1 MFKRLFQKKRKRID
15 ISEPQNF
22 EHRFHT
28 GYDSKTG
35 KFLGLPPQWEALLGI
50 ERESQKR
57 PKPIV
62 DPEIITQVSPL
73 RKSQWNLLNSE
84 KPGQAS
90 KVISVSRSNSL
101 RNSFRVNPGSRPS
114 ARKRERPN
122 PEFELR
128 EGVDASRA
136 SNGNVARAADY
147 FPERPEELNNRR
159 FSHGHG
165 RSYNERDNNRQ
176 QNNPGVQRET
186 SASSDYGSASTDS
199 AGEAAENNGDDLRS
213 SSKTRLMYSDSPV
226 SHEQFRK
233 ALELVVTSTGSP
245 ENLENF
251 IKIGEGSTGVVCLA
265 RDNKTG
271 RQVAVKKMD
280 LKKQQR
286 RELLFNE
293 VVIMRDYP
301 HPNIVEM
308 YGSYLVGHE
317 LWVVMEFLEG
327 GSLTDIITHTSLTE
341 EQVSCV
347 CRAVL
352 KALAF
357 LHPQGVIHRDIKSDS
372 ILLTTSG
379 QVKLSDFGFCAQV
392 TDEMP
397 RRKSLVGTP
406 YWMAPEVISR
416 KPYGTE
422 ADIWSLGIMILEMI
436 DGEPPYFSEP
446 PLQAMRKLRDLD
458 PPITHRNDEMSSRLL
473 SFLQRTLERD
483 PAQRAS
489 AFELLNHSF
498 IRNTSNSTSLAD
510 MMKSFRHSVC

>member
-84 KPGQAS
+84 KAGAKGTVS

-101 RNSFRVNPGSRPS
+101 RNSFRVNSGS
-114 ARKRERPN
+114 RKRERKSADA
-122 PEFELR
+122 
-128 EGVDASRA
+128 VDDLDSSRA
-136 SNGNVARAADY
+136 SNGNVPRAD
-147 FPERPEELNNRR
+147 FIPDIPEETNRR
-159 FSHGHG
+159 FSQGYD
-165 RSYNERDNNRQ
+165 RPYNHRDSKRQ
-176 QNNPGVQRET
+176 QNYPGIQRET

-199 AGEAAENNGDDLRS
+199 AGETAENNSEELRS
-213 SSKTRLMYSDSPV
+213 SSKIRLMYSDSPV

-233 ALELVVTSTGSP
+233 ALELVVTSTGPP

-265 RDNKTG
+265 RHSKTG

-293 VVIMRDYP
+293 V
-301 HPNIVEM
+301 
-308 YGSYLVGHE
+308 S
-317 LWVVMEFLEG
+317 
-327 GSLTDIITHTSLTE
+327 
-341 EQVSCV
+341 
-347 CRAVL
+347 
-352 KALAF
+352 
-357 LHPQGVIHRDIKSDS
+357 
-372 ILLTTSG
+372 
-379 QVKLSDFGFCAQV
+379 
-392 TDEMP
+392 
-397 RRKSLVGTP
+397 
-406 YWMAPEVISR
+406 
-416 KPYGTE
+416 
-422 ADIWSLGIMILEMI
+422 
-436 DGEPPYFSEP
+436 
-446 PLQAMRKLRDLD
+446 
-458 PPITHRNDEMSSRLL
+458 
-473 SFLQRTLERD
+473 
-483 PAQRAS
+483 
-489 AFELLNHSF
+489 
-498 IRNTSNSTSLAD
+498 
-510 MMKSFRHSVC
+510 

>member
-1 MFKRLFQKKRKRID
+1 MSGHPLATKMLKRLFIKKRRRVE
-15 ISEPQNF
+15 ISEPHNF

-28 GYDSKTG
+28 GYDKESG
-35 KFLGLPPQWEALLGI
+35 KFHGLPPQWEALLGLK
-50 ERESQKR
+50 RDSPKR

-62 DPEIITQVSPL
+62 DPEIITQVSPI
-73 RKSQWNLLNSE
+73 RKSQWNLMTSGN
-84 KPGQAS
+84 PDARF
-90 KVISVSRSNSL
+90 ISVSRSNSL
-101 RNSFRVNPGSRPS
+101 RNSFRGTPNARPIS
-114 ARKRERPN
+114 KKRERLTSG
-122 PEFELR
+122 EEEIKF
-128 EGVDASRA
+128 SRA
-136 SNGNVARAADY
+136 SNGNLPQAKVR
-147 FPERPEELNNRR
+147 EQNINRRR
-159 FSHGHG
+159 FSQGSE
-165 RSYNERDNNRQ
+165 RSYSERNFNQRQ
-176 QNNPGVQRET
+176 SFPSIQRET

-199 AGEAAENNGDDLRS
+199 AGENAGDDLRS
-213 SSKTRLMYSDSPV
+213 SSKTKLMYSDSLV
-226 SHEQFRK
+226 THEQFRN
-233 ALELVVTSTGSP
+233 ALELVVTSNEAP
-245 ENLENF
+245 HNLENF

-265 RDNKTG
+265 RDNKTR

-308 YGSYLVGHE
+308 YGSYLVGDE

-327 GSLTDIITHTSLTE
+327 GSLTDIITHTSLSE
-341 EQVSCV
+341 EQVSCI
-347 CRAVL
+347 CRSVL

-372 ILLTTSG
+372 ILLTPSG

-392 TDEMP
+392 TEEMQ

-416 KPYGTE
+416 KPYGPE
-422 ADIWSLGIMILEMI
+422 ADIWSLGIMVLEMI
-436 DGEPPYFSEP
+436 NGEPPYFSEP

-458 PPITHRNDEMSSRLL
+458 PPITRADHEEMSPRLL
-473 SFLQRTLERD
+473 SFLQRTLVRD

-489 AFELLNHSF
+489 AFELLNHPF
-498 IRNTSNSTSLAD
+498 IRSTSNSSSLAD

>member
-15 ISEPQNF
+15 ISKPQNF

-28 GYDSKTG
+28 GYDTKTG

-73 RKSQWNLLNSE
+73 RKSQLNLLNSE

-114 ARKRERPN
+114 GRKRERPN
-122 PEFELR
+122 PELS
-128 EGVDASRA
+128 EGVDASRT
-136 SNGNVARAADY
+136 SNGNVAADY
-147 FPERPEELNNRR
+147 FPESPEKLNNRR
-159 FSHGHG
+159 FSQGYG

-176 QNNPGVQRET
+176 QTTSGIQRET

-233 ALELVVTSTGSP
+233 ALELVVTSTGPP

-293 VVIMRDYP
+293 V
-301 HPNIVEM
+301 
-308 YGSYLVGHE
+308 
-317 LWVVMEFLEG
+317 
-327 GSLTDIITHTSLTE
+327 SLKRLTS
-341 EQVSCV
+341 
-347 CRAVL
+347 
-352 KALAF
+352 
-357 LHPQGVIHRDIKSDS
+357 
-372 ILLTTSG
+372 
-379 QVKLSDFGFCAQV
+379 
-392 TDEMP
+392 
-397 RRKSLVGTP
+397 
-406 YWMAPEVISR
+406 
-416 KPYGTE
+416 
-422 ADIWSLGIMILEMI
+422 
-436 DGEPPYFSEP
+436 
-446 PLQAMRKLRDLD
+446 
-458 PPITHRNDEMSSRLL
+458 
-473 SFLQRTLERD
+473 
-483 PAQRAS
+483 
-489 AFELLNHSF
+489 
-498 IRNTSNSTSLAD
+498 
-510 MMKSFRHSVC
+510 

>member
-1 MFKRLFQKKRKRID
+1 MFKRMFQKKRKRID

-28 GYDSKTG
+28 GYDTKSG
-35 KFLGLPPQWEALLGI
+35 KFHGLPPQWEALLGI

-84 KPGQAS
+84 KAGAKGPAS

-101 RNSFRVNPGSRPS
+101 RNSFRVNPGTRPS
-114 ARKRERPN
+114 ARKREKTN
-122 PEFELR
+122 PEFAE
-128 EGVDASRA
+128 EVDSSRA
-136 SNGNVARAADY
+136 SNGNVPRADFIA
-147 FPERPEELNNRR
+147 EGPEENNRR
-159 FSHGHG
+159 FSQGFDRPH
-165 RSYNERDNNRQ
+165 NRKNSNQ
-176 QNNPGVQRET
+176 QQKYPGIQRET

-199 AGEAAENNGDDLRS
+199 AGENAENNGEDLRS
-213 SSKTRLMYSDSPV
+213 SSKTKLMYSDSPV

-233 ALELVVTSTGSP
+233 ALELVVTSTGPP

-308 YGSYLVGHE
+308 YGSHLVGDE

-372 ILLTTSG
+372 ILLTTTG

-392 TDEMP
+392 TEEMP

-416 KPYGTE
+416 KPYGPE

-446 PLQAMRKLRDLD
+446 PLQAMRKLRDMD
-458 PPITHRNDEMSSRLL
+458 PPITQRNGQLSPRLL
-473 SFLQRTLERD
+473 SFLKRTLERD

-498 IRNTSNSTSLAD
+498 IRGTSNSTSLAD

>member
-101 RNSFRVNPGSRPS
+101 RNSFRVNQGSRPS

-128 EGVDASRA
+128 EDVDASRA

-147 FPERPEELNNRR
+147 FSESPEELNNRR

-165 RSYNERDNNRQ
+165 RSYNERENNRQ

-293 VVIMRDYP
+293 VSVKR
-301 HPNIVEM
+301 
-308 YGSYLVGHE
+308 
-317 LWVVMEFLEG
+317 
-327 GSLTDIITHTSLTE
+327 LTS
-341 EQVSCV
+341 
-347 CRAVL
+347 
-352 KALAF
+352 
-357 LHPQGVIHRDIKSDS
+357 
-372 ILLTTSG
+372 
-379 QVKLSDFGFCAQV
+379 
-392 TDEMP
+392 
-397 RRKSLVGTP
+397 
-406 YWMAPEVISR
+406 
-416 KPYGTE
+416 
-422 ADIWSLGIMILEMI
+422 
-436 DGEPPYFSEP
+436 
-446 PLQAMRKLRDLD
+446 
-458 PPITHRNDEMSSRLL
+458 
-473 SFLQRTLERD
+473 
-483 PAQRAS
+483 
-489 AFELLNHSF
+489 
-498 IRNTSNSTSLAD
+498 
-510 MMKSFRHSVC
+510 

>member
-15 ISEPQNF
+15 VSEPQNF

-28 GYDSKTG
+28 GYDAKTG

-84 KPGQAS
+84 KPDAKGQAS

-101 RNSFRVNPGSRPS
+101 RNSFRVNPGHRPS
-114 ARKRERPN
+114 ARKRERTN
-122 PEFELR
+122 PELGEDL
-128 EGVDASRA
+128 DASRA
-136 SNGNVARAADY
+136 SNGNVPKADY
-147 FPERPEELNNRR
+147 FPESPEELNNRR
-159 FSHGHG
+159 CSQGYG
-165 RSYNERDNNRQ
+165 RSYNERDSNRQ
-176 QNNPGVQRET
+176 QKIPGIQRET

-199 AGEAAENNGDDLRS
+199 AGEAAENNGEDLRS

-233 ALELVVTSTGSP
+233 ALELVVTSTGPP

-293 VVIMRDYP
+293 VSSKR
-301 HPNIVEM
+301 
-308 YGSYLVGHE
+308 
-317 LWVVMEFLEG
+317 
-327 GSLTDIITHTSLTE
+327 LTSKNT
-341 EQVSCV
+341 
-347 CRAVL
+347 VL
-352 KALAF
+352 L
-357 LHPQGVIHRDIKSDS
+357 
-372 ILLTTSG
+372 
-379 QVKLSDFGFCAQV
+379 
-392 TDEMP
+392 
-397 RRKSLVGTP
+397 
-406 YWMAPEVISR
+406 
-416 KPYGTE
+416 
-422 ADIWSLGIMILEMI
+422 
-436 DGEPPYFSEP
+436 
-446 PLQAMRKLRDLD
+446 
-458 PPITHRNDEMSSRLL
+458 
-473 SFLQRTLERD
+473 
-483 PAQRAS
+483 
-489 AFELLNHSF
+489 
-498 IRNTSNSTSLAD
+498 
-510 MMKSFRHSVC
+510 

>member
-1 MFKRLFQKKRKRID
+1 MFTRMFKKRKRVE
-15 ISEPQNF
+15 ISQPQNF

-28 GYDSKTG
+28 GYDKQTG
-35 KFLGLPPQWEALLGI
+35 KFIGLPPQWEALLGI
-50 ERESQKR
+50 RRETQNR

-73 RKSQWNLLNSE
+73 RKSQWSLLNSE
-84 KPGQAS
+84 TSKGPAS

-101 RNSFRVNPGSRPS
+101 RNSFRVNQDSRPS
-114 ARKRERPN
+114 ARRRERTN
-122 PEFELR
+122 TELS
-128 EGVDASRA
+128 EDVDSSRV
-136 SNGNVARAADY
+136 SNGKV
-147 FPERPEELNNRR
+147 PRPEYIPEHPRENSRR
-159 FSHGHG
+159 FSQGYERSHNG
-165 RSYNERDNNRQ
+165 REINRQ
-176 QNNPGVQRET
+176 QKISGIQRET

-199 AGEAAENNGDDLRS
+199 GENNGEDLRS

-233 ALELVVTSTGSP
+233 ALELVVTSTGPP
-245 ENLENF
+245 ENLDNF

-265 RDNKTG
+265 RDNKTK

-308 YGSYLVGHE
+308 YGSYLVEDE

-327 GSLTDIITHTSLTE
+327 GSLTDIITHTNLSE

-392 TDEMP
+392 TEDMP

-416 KPYGTE
+416 QPYGTE
-422 ADIWSLGIMILEMI
+422 ADIWSLGIMVLEMI

-458 PPITHRNDEMSSRLL
+458 PPISTMNDEMSPRML
-473 SFLQRTLERD
+473 SFLEKTLERD
-483 PAQRAS
+483 PTQRAS

-498 IRNTSNSTSLAD
+498 IRSTANSTSLAD

>member
-1 MFKRLFQKKRKRID
+1 MLKRLFQKKRKRID

-28 GYDSKTG
+28 GYDTKTG

-50 ERESQKR
+50 ERETQKR

-73 RKSQWNLLNSE
+73 RKSQWNLLNE

-122 PEFELR
+122 PELR

-136 SNGNVARAADY
+136 SYGNVAKAADY
-147 FPERPEELNNRR
+147 FPESPEELNNRR
-159 FSHGHG
+159 FSQGYG

-176 QNNPGVQRET
+176 QKNPGIQRET
-186 SASSDYGSASTDS
+186 SSSSDYGSASTDS
-199 AGEAAENNGDDLRS
+199 VGEAAENYNGDDLRS

-233 ALELVVTSTGSP
+233 ALELVVTSTGLP

-293 VVIMRDYP
+293 VSVKR
-301 HPNIVEM
+301 
-308 YGSYLVGHE
+308 
-317 LWVVMEFLEG
+317 
-327 GSLTDIITHTSLTE
+327 LTS
-341 EQVSCV
+341 
-347 CRAVL
+347 
-352 KALAF
+352 
-357 LHPQGVIHRDIKSDS
+357 
-372 ILLTTSG
+372 
-379 QVKLSDFGFCAQV
+379 
-392 TDEMP
+392 
-397 RRKSLVGTP
+397 
-406 YWMAPEVISR
+406 
-416 KPYGTE
+416 
-422 ADIWSLGIMILEMI
+422 
-436 DGEPPYFSEP
+436 
-446 PLQAMRKLRDLD
+446 
-458 PPITHRNDEMSSRLL
+458 
-473 SFLQRTLERD
+473 
-483 PAQRAS
+483 
-489 AFELLNHSF
+489 
-498 IRNTSNSTSLAD
+498 
-510 MMKSFRHSVC
+510 

>member
-1 MFKRLFQKKRKRID
+1 MLKMFKRLFNKKRTRIE
-15 ISEPQNF
+15 ISKPQNF

-28 GYDSKTG
+28 GYDKETG
-35 KFLGLPPQWEALLGI
+35 KFQGLPPQWEALLGI
-50 ERESQKR
+50 QRETPKR

-62 DPEIITQVSPL
+62 DPEIITQVSPI
-73 RKSQWNLLNSE
+73 RKSQWNLMNSG
-84 KPGQAS
+84 KPDTRF
-90 KVISVSRSNSL
+90 ISVSRSNSL
-101 RNSFRVNPGSRPS
+101 RNSFRVTPNVRPVS
-114 ARKRERPN
+114 KYRERLTPEVD
-122 PEFELR
+122 EFEEIDFGLT
-128 EGVDASRA
+128 
-136 SNGNVARAADY
+136 SNGNVPKPNFSEQNINR
-147 FPERPEELNNRR
+147 RR
-159 FSHGHG
+159 FSQGYE
-165 RSYNERDNNRQ
+165 RSPSERNIIQRQ
-176 QNNPGVQRET
+176 SVPAIQRET

-199 AGEAAENNGDDLRS
+199 AGENAGDDLGS
-213 SSKTRLMYSDSPV
+213 SSKTRLMYSDSLV
-226 SHEQFRK
+226 THEQFRK
-233 ALELVVTSTGSP
+233 ALELVVTSNSAP

-265 RDNKTG
+265 RDNKTR

-308 YGSYLVGHE
+308 YGSYLVGDE

-327 GSLTDIITHTSLTE
+327 GSLTDIITHTSLSE

-347 CRAVL
+347 CRSVL

-372 ILLTTSG
+372 ILLTPSG
-379 QVKLSDFGFCAQV
+379 LVKLSDFGFCAQV
-392 TDEMP
+392 TEEMP

-416 KPYGTE
+416 NPYGPE
-422 ADIWSLGIMILEMI
+422 ADIWSLGIMVLEMI
-436 DGEPPYFSEP
+436 NGEPPYFSEP
-446 PLQAMRKLRDLD
+446 PLQAMRKLRDMD
-458 PPITHRNDEMSSRLL
+458 PPITRINEEIPMSPRLL
-473 SFLQRTLERD
+473 SFLQRTLVRN
-483 PAQRAS
+483 PAQRAT

-498 IRNTSNSTSLAD
+498 IRSTSNSSSLAD

>member
-28 GYDSKTG
+28 GYDTNTG

-101 RNSFRVNPGSRPS
+101 RNSFRVNPGFRPS
-114 ARKRERPN
+114 AKKRERPN
-122 PEFELR
+122 PELSEC
-128 EGVDASRA
+128 VNASRA
-136 SNGNVARAADY
+136 SNGSGAADDY
-147 FPERPEELNNRR
+147 FPESPEELNNRR
-159 FSHGHG
+159 LSQGHGH
-165 RSYNERDNNRQ
+165 SYNGRVSNRQ
-176 QNNPGVQRET
+176 QKTSSIQRQT
-186 SASSDYGSASTDS
+186 SAASSDYGSASTDS

-233 ALELVVTSTGSP
+233 ALELVVTSTGPP

-293 VVIMRDYP
+293 VSVKRL
-301 HPNIVEM
+301 NI
-308 YGSYLVGHE
+308 
-317 LWVVMEFLEG
+317 
-327 GSLTDIITHTSLTE
+327 
-341 EQVSCV
+341 
-347 CRAVL
+347 
-352 KALAF
+352 F
-357 LHPQGVIHRDIKSDS
+357 LHWYVYVYIFFGICILMVLRSSYYKTQFRLCSFVCKRIYKSRVR
-372 ILLTTSG
+372 T
-379 QVKLSDFGFCAQV
+379 
-392 TDEMP
+392 MP
-397 RRKSLVGTP
+397 
-406 YWMAPEVISR
+406 I
-416 KPYGTE
+416 
-422 ADIWSLGIMILEMI
+422 
-436 DGEPPYFSEP
+436 
-446 PLQAMRKLRDLD
+446 
-458 PPITHRNDEMSSRLL
+458 RLY
-473 SFLQRTLERD
+473 
-483 PAQRAS
+483 
-489 AFELLNHSF
+489 
-498 IRNTSNSTSLAD
+498 
-510 MMKSFRHSVC
+510 

>member
-15 ISEPQNF
+15 ISDPQNF

-84 KPGQAS
+84 KPGTAS

-122 PEFELR
+122 PELG
-128 EGVDASRA
+128 EGVDSSRA
-136 SNGNVARAADY
+136 SNGNFAHVQADY
-147 FPERPEELNNRR
+147 FPESLEELNNRR
-159 FSHGHG
+159 LSQGYG
-165 RSYNERDNNRQ
+165 RSYNERDSNRQ
-176 QNNPGVQRET
+176 QKTPGIQRET

-199 AGEAAENNGDDLRS
+199 LGEAAENNGDDLRS

-233 ALELVVTSTGSP
+233 ALELVVTSTGPP
-245 ENLENF
+245 EDLENF

-293 VVIMRDYP
+293 VR
-301 HPNIVEM
+301 
-308 YGSYLVGHE
+308 LKR
-317 LWVVMEFLEG
+317 
-327 GSLTDIITHTSLTE
+327 LTS
-341 EQVSCV
+341 
-347 CRAVL
+347 
-352 KALAF
+352 
-357 LHPQGVIHRDIKSDS
+357 
-372 ILLTTSG
+372 
-379 QVKLSDFGFCAQV
+379 
-392 TDEMP
+392 
-397 RRKSLVGTP
+397 
-406 YWMAPEVISR
+406 
-416 KPYGTE
+416 
-422 ADIWSLGIMILEMI
+422 
-436 DGEPPYFSEP
+436 
-446 PLQAMRKLRDLD
+446 
-458 PPITHRNDEMSSRLL
+458 
-473 SFLQRTLERD
+473 
-483 PAQRAS
+483 
-489 AFELLNHSF
+489 
-498 IRNTSNSTSLAD
+498 
-510 MMKSFRHSVC
+510 

>member
-28 GYDSKTG
+28 GYDTKTG

-101 RNSFRVNPGSRPS
+101 RNSFRANPGSRPS

-122 PEFELR
+122 ELS
-128 EGVDASRA
+128 EGPDASRA
-136 SNGNVARAADY
+136 SNGNFAKEDY
-147 FPERPEELNNRR
+147 FPESPEELNNRR
-159 FSHGHG
+159 FSQGYG
-165 RSYNERDNNRQ
+165 RSHNERGNYRQ
-176 QNNPGVQRET
+176 QKTPGIQRET
-186 SASSDYGSASTDS
+186 SSSSDYGSASTDS

-233 ALELVVTSTGSP
+233 ALELVVTSTGAP

-293 VVIMRDYP
+293 V
-301 HPNIVEM
+301 
-308 YGSYLVGHE
+308 
-317 LWVVMEFLEG
+317 
-327 GSLTDIITHTSLTE
+327 SLK
-341 EQVSCV
+341 
-347 CRAVL
+347 R
-352 KALAF
+352 LA
-357 LHPQGVIHRDIKSDS
+357 
-372 ILLTTSG
+372 
-379 QVKLSDFGFCAQV
+379 
-392 TDEMP
+392 
-397 RRKSLVGTP
+397 
-406 YWMAPEVISR
+406 
-416 KPYGTE
+416 
-422 ADIWSLGIMILEMI
+422 
-436 DGEPPYFSEP
+436 SE
-446 PLQAMRKLRDLD
+446 
-458 PPITHRNDEMSSRLL
+458 I
-473 SFLQRTLERD
+473 
-483 PAQRAS
+483 
-489 AFELLNHSF
+489 
-498 IRNTSNSTSLAD
+498 
-510 MMKSFRHSVC
+510 